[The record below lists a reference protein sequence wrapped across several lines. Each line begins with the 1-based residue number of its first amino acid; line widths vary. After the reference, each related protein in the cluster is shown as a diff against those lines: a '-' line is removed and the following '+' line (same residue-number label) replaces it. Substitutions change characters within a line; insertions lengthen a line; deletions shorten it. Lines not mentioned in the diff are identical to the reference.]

1 MSHGDEPAESTDEQ
15 EPLEVVPGPEAGVA
29 VESLQLNLL
38 SFGPDSPTIELG
50 PLNVLIGPNGSGKS
64 NLIRALDL
72 LRSLPTGTLSA
83 PDETDTSDWY
93 WRADLPARPL
103 IRVAARLS
111 YRAARLDYEFAAHPA
126 GDKDFQFLSEKLSRP
141 ETPNQAQGVVVQ
153 RPPDTGGF
161 GADLHG
167 PKPETF
173 AGLPMEGMKDAMTV
187 LSIDE
192 RRSILTLATHDRPEV
207 RDVAEIF
214 KRIAIY
220 RDWAFGGNAPL
231 RKPQTT
237 NFPAD
242 ALRDDA
248 ANLGLVLNRLN
259 QNAASKRLLID
270 RLRGLYEGIDDLRV
284 NIEHGKVKLGL
295 LEGDVL
301 IPASHLSDGTLRF
314 LCLLAILYDPEPP
327 PLVCLEEPE
336 LGLHPDILPSVGDLL
351 MDASTRTQLIVTTHS
366 DVLVDAL
373 SDMPESVVVCEK
385 HAGQTHMK
393 RLDRQEIQG
402 WLDSY
407 SNSLGELWT
416 RGHLGGNRQLTAD
429 YGLAS

>member
-15 EPLEVVPGPEAGVA
+15 EPWVVVPAPEGRVA
-29 VESLQLNLL
+29 VESLHLNLL

-64 NLIRALDL
+64 NLIRALGL
-72 LRSLPTGTLSA
+72 LRGLPAGVLST
-83 PDETDTSDWY
+83 PDHTDTSDWY
-93 WRADLPARPL
+93 WRADPAAHPL
-103 IRVAARLS
+103 IGVAARLWVHGT
-111 YRAARLDYEFAAHPA
+111 RLDYEFAAHPM
-126 GDKDFQFLSEKLSRP
+126 GDTKFQFLSEKLSRP
-141 ETPNQAQGVVVQ
+141 ETPNQAQGVVLR
-153 RPPDTGGF
+153 RPPQGN
-161 GADLHG
+161 
-167 PKPETF
+167 PE
-173 AGLPMEGMKDAMTV
+173 AQPPGSKRNMLAELVMENENR
-187 LSIDE
+187 LQPIDDDC
-192 RRSILTLATHDRPEV
+192 SILTQQHFDPPELH
-207 RDVAEIF
+207 RVAEAF
-214 KRIAIY
+214 KRIAIH

-231 RKPQTT
+231 RRPQAT

-259 QNAASKRLLID
+259 QDAESKRLLVD

-284 NIEHGKVKLGL
+284 NIEHGEVKLGL

-314 LCLLAILYDPEPP
+314 LCLLAILYDPDPP

-351 MDASTRTQLIVTTHS
+351 MDASARTQLIVTTHS

-393 RLDRQEIQG
+393 RLDRREIQG

-416 RGHLGGNRQLTAD
+416 RGHLGGNR
-429 YGLAS
+429 